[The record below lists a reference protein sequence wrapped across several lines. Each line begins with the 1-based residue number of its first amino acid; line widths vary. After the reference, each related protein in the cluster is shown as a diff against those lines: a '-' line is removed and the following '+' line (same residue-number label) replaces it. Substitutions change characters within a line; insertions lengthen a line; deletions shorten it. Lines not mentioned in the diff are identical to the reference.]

1 MVFGHG
7 KVILLGEH
15 GVVHGRPALAIAVER
30 GAEAHA
36 RRSEGDATTLHIAPW
51 DVTVDDGPTDD
62 PAVALL
68 QRALRLATGL
78 YADEQRAHLE
88 VTMRLPA
95 GAGMGSSAALGVAV
109 LRALDEVRDL
119 TRDDAEIYERSLA
132 WERIFHG
139 NPSGVD
145 NAMATWGGVA
155 LFRRGRP
162 LERVLP
168 ATPIRIVAAFSGA
181 SSSTAEAVASVA
193 RQLAGDP
200 ARVGRLFDD
209 MEALVLAGRRALE
222 AGALSELG
230 RLMTANHAL
239 LQALSLSTPALD
251 DMIAAAMAA
260 GALGAKVTG
269 AGGGGCMIALTD
281 SDLGHT
287 RVTEAMRTLGRDV
300 YDVRAGTDR
309 SG

>member
-15 GVVHGRPALAIAVER
+15 GVVHGRPALAIAVEG

-36 RRSEGDATTLHIAPW
+36 RRSEGDVTTLHIAPW
-51 DVTVDDGPTDD
+51 DLTVDDGPTDD
-62 PAVALL
+62 PAVAPL
-68 QRALRLATGL
+68 QRALRLATGFH
-78 YADEQRAHLE
+78 ADDLRAHLE

-109 LRALDEVRDL
+109 LRALDEVRHV

-155 LFRRGRP
+155 LFRRGQP
-162 LERVLP
+162 LERVVP
-168 ATPIRIVAAFSGA
+168 AAPLRIVAAFSGT

-193 RQLAGDP
+193 RQLASDP

-230 RLMTANHAL
+230 RLMTDNHAL
-239 LQALSLSTPALD
+239 LQALSLSTRALD
-251 DMIAAAMAA
+251 DMIATAMAA

-281 SDLGHT
+281 SDLTHA

-300 YDVRAGTDR
+300 YDVRAGLER